1 MYESLTDKLFTDRN
15 PLWSVV
21 LEDKT
26 WSALMG
32 NERREEV
39 MDLMGADIVE
49 NQSSTLLKLPL

>member
-1 MYESLTDKLFTDRN
+1 
-15 PLWSVV
+15 
-21 LEDKT
+21 
-26 WSALMG
+26 MG